1 MAKGLKFGVMCSG
14 TAFQKWQAEAIHLL
28 RENDHEL
35 SLLIIDG
42 RVSQAQEDEKPGRA
56 RHKYSFLWRLANRF
70 LFKHEQKAIVEM
82 EPELHNITRRVC
94 WVTEQNFSEY
104 FPEDDLKAIKS
115 ANLDFILRFGFN
127 IIRGEILNAATYG
140 VWSFHH
146 DDENKYRGGPPGF
159 WPIMKN
165 DSVSGAVM
173 QRLTDRLDAGII
185 LKKAWLKTL
194 LHSYRTNLD
203 VLLFVSSA
211 WPSDIANQI
220 IAKGYDAVR
229 PSGTSA
235 PIYKVPGNFTMF
247 IFLLKL
253 FRNRIVFYWNDLFR
267 AERWNI
273 GIINR
278 SVQELVFSNTEVRRE
293 DVLWMRERSS
303 RNYFADP
310 AGFIEENKVHI
321 LMEDYSYS
329 KNKAHISEAVYDP
342 YSNSFSVPLKSIE
355 SKEHLSY
362 PFIFVHG
369 ENIYCLPES
378 YRYGYIGLY
387 KRNYSEG
394 IFVEDHV
401 LLDHIDAVDPTLIN
415 HHDKWWL
422 FLTLR
427 KYSNTHLYIYY
438 ADELDGE
445 YKPHPAN
452 PVKID
457 IRSARPAG
465 LPFIHEGQLYRPA
478 QDCSESYGKR
488 VAINRI
494 VKLTETEFDE
504 EFVKYIGPLK
514 NSRYTKGF
522 HTVFG
527 LGRFTLIDAKRSKFN
542 FSHFGRQAR
551 HKFRKH

>member
-104 FPEDDLKAIKS
+104 FHEDDLKAIKS

-329 KNKAHISEAVYDP
+329 ENKAHISEAVYDP